1 MTAIES
7 RSHTKSPA
15 KILIPIG
22 DLVSKELITRAL
34 HVLSA
39 FKNPL
44 VVLLHVIEVPS
55 RTGTL
60 DPEPYRNEIDKAE
73 RKLKDLSAWLENQ
86 DLKAVVKVVVAR
98 NVAEGIVTETEREGY
113 LIVFMMKR
121 KIKQRWKRYFSRSVS
136 EQVVRS
142 ANCLVM
148 TAPLEQLLGN
158 SREASKH

>member
-1 MTAIES
+1 MTAIENKS
-7 RSHTKSPA
+7 QVKSPV

-22 DLVSKELITRAL
+22 NLVSRQLITRAL
-34 HVLSA
+34 HVLST

-73 RKLKDLSAWLENQ
+73 KKLKELSTWLENQ
-86 DLKAVVKVVVAR
+86 DLKAVVKVAVAR
-98 NVAEGIVTETEREGY
+98 NAADGIVEETERDGY
-113 LIVFMMKR
+113 LLVFLMKR
-121 KIKQRWKRYFSRSVS
+121 KVRKGWKRFFTRSVS

-148 TAPLEQLLGN
+148 TAPLEQLTGTG
-158 SREASKH
+158 RESSKY

>member
-1 MTAIES
+1 MTKIDS
-7 RSHTKSPA
+7 KSQLKSPA

-22 DLVSKELITRAL
+22 DLVSRQLITRAL

-55 RTGTL
+55 RTATL
-60 DPEPYRNEIDKAE
+60 DPEPYRNEIDRAE
-73 RKLKDLSAWLENQ
+73 KKLKDLSTWLENQ
-86 DLKAVVKVVVAR
+86 DLKAVIKVAVAR
-98 NVAEGIVTETEREGY
+98 NVADGIVEETEQDGY
-113 LIVFMMKR
+113 LLVFLMKR
-121 KIKQRWKRYFSRSVS
+121 KVRKGWKRYFTRSVS

-148 TAPLEQLLGN
+148 TAPLEHLTDD
-158 SREASKH
+158 SREPSKH

>member
-86 DLKAVVKVVVAR
+86 DLKAVVKVVVAQR
-98 NVAEGIVTETEREGY
+98 CRRHRYRDGARGLPDRIYDETKDQAALEALLLQKRQRTGCPLRQLFGY
-113 LIVFMMKR
+113 DGAIGAIAR
-121 KIKQRWKRYFSRSVS
+121 
-136 EQVVRS
+136 
-142 ANCLVM
+142 
-148 TAPLEQLLGN
+148 
-158 SREASKH
+158 